1 VSPIFNKKH
10 ALVKNALAGITI
22 PWYNAGG
29 KLDNGWPESEKHV
42 FQAALGMVV
51 VKKIR

>member
-22 PWYNAGG
+22 PWYNAGAKNVETYIQG
-29 KLDNGWPESEKHV
+29 LVELEMSSSARYGYKL
-42 FQAALGMVV
+42 L
-51 VKKIR
+51 